1 MNNKIISTDI
11 TAAAIAQR
19 LVAERKRL
27 GLQQEEVRNAL
38 DVSYATMSRYEN
50 GHRMPEADK
59 IARMAQLGFDVGY
72 VLTGQR
78 PTLCTSDLTGDEQA
92 WVELYR
98 LTSDKTGLSKLAHA
112 YSLLG

>member
-1 MNNKIISTDI
+1 MNNQIVTADI
-11 TAAAIAQR
+11 TATAIAKR

-27 GLQQEEVRNAL
+27 GLQQEDVRQAL
-38 DVSYATMSRYEN
+38 DISYATMSRYEN

-78 PTLCTSDLTGDEQA
+78 PTLSTSDLSGDEQA

-98 LTSDKTGLSKLAHA
+98 LTSDKNGLSKLAHA
-112 YSLLG
+112 YSSLC

>member
-1 MNNKIISTDI
+1 MNQITTTDI

-27 GLQQEEVRNAL
+27 GLQQEEVRRAL

-59 IARMAQLGFDVGY
+59 IARMAQLGFDIGY

-78 PTLCTSDLTGDEQA
+78 PALCNSDLTSDEQA
-92 WVELYR
+92 WIELYR
-98 LTSDKTGLSKLAHA
+98 LTNDKAGLSKLAHA
-112 YSLLG
+112 YSSLS